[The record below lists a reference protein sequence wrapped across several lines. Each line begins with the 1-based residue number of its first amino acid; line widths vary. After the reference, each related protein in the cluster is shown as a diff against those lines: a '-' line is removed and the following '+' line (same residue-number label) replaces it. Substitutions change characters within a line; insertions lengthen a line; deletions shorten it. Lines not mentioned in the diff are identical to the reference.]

1 MKWLFQLVVFRPL
14 FNLFVGLSN
23 IMPWHDMGAVI
34 ILVTIAVRLLLWPL
48 SGKSLTAQKKLSD
61 LQPKIAELKTQHK
74 DDKQALA
81 AATMQLYK
89 DNKINPFS
97 SCLPLLVQLPI
108 LLGLYWALSDA
119 LRGTHFSFLYAGVY
133 NPGALNPIAFGFL
146 NLMTPSIVLA
156 ALAGLAQ
163 FFQARMLTTKR
174 PPVHNSGA
182 KDEELAAAMNKQMM
196 YIMPLLT
203 IFIGSQLMAGITL
216 YWLVTTLLT
225 ILQQHLVFKKHEASK
240 AAAVGTTVV

>member
-1 MKWLFQLVVFRPL
+1 MKALFQTVIFQPL
-14 FNLFVGLSN
+14 FNLFVWLSN
-23 IMPWHDMGAVI
+23 VTPGHDMGVVI
-34 ILVTIAVRLLLWPL
+34 ILVTILVRLALWPL
-48 SGKSLTAQKKLSD
+48 SGKSLDAQKKLAD
-61 LQPKIAELKTQHK
+61 LQPQISELKVVHK

-81 AATMQLYK
+81 AATMKLYK
-89 DNKINPFS
+89 DNNINPFS
-97 SCLPLLVQLPI
+97 SCLPLLIQLPI

-119 LRGTHFSFLYAGVY
+119 LSGTHFNFLYSGVN
-133 NPGALNPIAFGFL
+133 NPGSLNPMAFGFL
-146 NLMTPSIVLA
+146 NLMTPSIILA

-174 PPVHNSGA
+174 PPVHTAGS

-225 ILQQHLVFKKHEASK
+225 ILQQHLVFKKHDAAN
-240 AAAVGTTVV
+240 AAAKTAA